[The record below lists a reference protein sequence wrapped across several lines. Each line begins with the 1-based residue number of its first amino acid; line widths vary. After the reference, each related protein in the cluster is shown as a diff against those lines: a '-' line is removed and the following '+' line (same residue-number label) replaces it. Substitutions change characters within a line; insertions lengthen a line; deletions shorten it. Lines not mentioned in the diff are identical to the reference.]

1 MNDMDNIDI
10 ILENIKNKNEHFML
24 QGHDSFYTLLKKAI
38 DKDPRIL
45 VNYRSSN
52 VSHHDNLLDVTM
64 TYREETPNIN
74 DVIIDNG
81 NYTLM
86 NYTSSQRPQ
95 KIYLVYPSSKQSKK
109 ALKRIKKSFNDF
121 YTNYEGLYAYKV
133 LTSSFGLVTKYR
145 LNTLV
150 FDYCM
155 PVDQLEEK
163 LHEADIKAKQVAYE
177 LTRGLDMPDAVKAFL
192 ALSYLQQNTLYD
204 HEAFDEIL
212 TNVHAVKN
220 NPYPHISY
228 GPLIENKGICSGI
241 SHAFKRIMNYMDVEC
256 CVINGKIRQIFLID
270 HAWNLIKID
279 GQYYHIDV
287 TYDVKDEVC
296 VRGFLKDD
304 KHIKGHQWNKKVFPQ
319 AQGNHYNYEF
329 VKQWLEE
336 HGEELIETGVE
347 RKYVFPN
354 IIE

>member
-1 MNDMDNIDI
+1 MEKDNINI
-10 ILENIKNKNEHFML
+10 ILENIKNQNEHFIL
-24 QGHDSFYTLLKKAI
+24 QGNDSFYTLLKKAI

-45 VNYRSSN
+45 VNYQSSHVN
-52 VSHHDNLLDVTM
+52 RHDNLLDVTM
-64 TYREETPNIN
+64 IYREETIDIN
-74 DVIIDNG
+74 DVIIDDG
-81 NYTLM
+81 SYTLM
-86 NYTSSQRPQ
+86 NYTSSQSPQ
-95 KIYLVYPSSKQSKK
+95 KIYLAYPSSKQSKK
-109 ALKRIKKSFNDF
+109 ALKRIKKSFYDF

-133 LTSSFGLVTKYR
+133 IGSSFGLVTKCR
-145 LNTLV
+145 LNTLI

-155 PVDQLEEK
+155 PITQLDEK
-163 LHEADIKAKQVAYE
+163 LLEADIKAKQVAYE
-177 LTRGLDMPDAVKAFL
+177 LTRNLNLPAAVKAFL
-192 ALSYLQQNTLYD
+192 ALSYLQQNTIYD
-204 HEAFDEIL
+204 HEAFDETL

-228 GPLIENKGICSGI
+228 GPLIENKGICSGL
-241 SHAFKRIMNYMDVEC
+241 SHAFKRIMSYMDEEC

-296 VRGFLKDD
+296 VRSFMKDD
-304 KHIKGHQWNKKVFPQ
+304 KHIKGHQWNDKAFPQ

-329 VKQWLEE
+329 VKQWLDE
-336 HGEELIETGVE
+336 HGEELIEAGVD
-347 RKYVFPN
+347 RKYVFPI